1 MIERFGVT
9 IDWRGASL
17 EALTTIALQAD
28 HSGCGYMWVPEAWG
42 LEAFSTI
49 GHLLSITK
57 RIKIGTGIVNVFS
70 RSAGTIAMGC
80 STFNQL
86 APQRFLLGLGTS
98 GRGLVEDFHGVRYE
112 KGLKRTEEYVSAIK
126 KIESGEQID
135 YAGDIVKLAR
145 FRLFT
150 APVKPPTQIYLGAI
164 GEKNLTLAG
173 RIADGAIVTLYP
185 MSKLAEAQ
193 ALVNQDSGSGSKK
206 KKVFAYFPLR
216 LTRNEREEAS
226 AKSELARFIS
236 FYIASMGKYYAKNL
250 SRLGYGKQVEE
261 ILGAVSTG
269 ASTLESS
276 KKISDEFLDD
286 FAFIGT
292 PSKILDRVVSIPD
305 GIYPVFAMSAISPGD
320 GDTSAKSIRELSSEL
335 ASKKPRTI

>member
-42 LEAFSTI
+42 LEAFSSI
-49 GHLLSITK
+49 GHLLSVTK
-57 RIKIGTGIVNVFS
+57 RVKIGTGIVNVYS
-70 RSAGTIAMGC
+70 RSAGTIAMAC
-80 STFNQL
+80 STLNQL

-98 GRGLVEDFHGVRYE
+98 GKGLVEDFHGVKYE
-112 KGLKRTEEYVSAIK
+112 KGLKRTEEYVSVIK

-135 YAGDIVKLAR
+135 HEGEIVKLRR

-164 GEKNLTLAG
+164 GEKNLSLAG

-185 MSKLAEAQ
+185 ISKLAEAH
-193 ALVNQDSGSGSKK
+193 ALMNQDSGSGKK
-206 KKVFAYFPLR
+206 KRIFAYIPLC
-216 LTRNEREEAS
+216 LTWNEREETS
-226 AKSELARFIS
+226 AKSELAKFVS

-250 SRLGYGKQVEE
+250 ARFGYGKQVEE
-261 ILGAVSTG
+261 IQAAVSSG
-269 ASTLESS
+269 ASTLEAS
-276 KKISDEFLDD
+276 KKISDEFLND
-286 FAFIGT
+286 FALIGT
-292 PSKILDRVVSIPD
+292 PSKVLDRVVLIPD
-305 GIYPVFAMSAISPGD
+305 GIHPVFAMSATSPSD
-320 GDTSAKSIRELSSEL
+320 GDASARSIRELSAEL
-335 ASKKPRTI
+335 ASKQPRVI